1 WGGANPRGR
10 GAKPGDRARPPAA
23 LAVDAPYAV
32 LRPDC
37 GYRGVGILAPTRATL
52 RSSWFLPPGR
62 VTEEAALVPA
72 AVALGLA
79 SGEALI
85 GIWVATQ
92 AVSLVRPFVRRP
104 RSAVP

>member
-1 WGGANPRGR
+1 M
-10 GAKPGDRARPPAA
+10 
-23 LAVDAPYAV
+23 
-32 LRPDC
+32 
-37 GYRGVGILAPTRATL
+37 
-52 RSSWFLPPGR
+52 
-62 VTEEAALVPA
+62 PA

-104 RSAVP
+104 RSAVPSRSRRDRDVDGLPRTARG